1 MQGDAAFRQHSLTTC
16 CRRNNVDEADVM
28 CTEWHAGDSV
38 PQMQGD
44 AAFRQH
50 SLTTCRSCRNT
61 VDEAGVMCT
70 EWHAGDSVPHILS
83 DFDAAAGRS
92 TNGYVASPHCLN
104 TLRCYGL
111 SDGAIVSLTSRPT
124 TVSTTTSFIYADSL
138 SRRLPIPRTVSRHTG
153 NQFHSPSPDTQVTAL
168 LLHYWLV
175 ARGPITVTNIV
186 FIDSQQALSGG
197 GSVAEW
203 LA

>member
-1 MQGDAAFRQHSLTTC
+1 VWGDAAFHQHSLTTCRSCRSTVDEAGVMCTEWHARDSVPEMRGDADFCQHSLTTC

-38 PQMQGD
+38 P
-44 AAFRQH
+44 R
-50 SLTTCRSCRNT
+50 
-61 VDEAGVMCT
+61 
-70 EWHAGDSVPHILS
+70 ILS

-92 TNGYVASPHCLN
+92 TNGYVASPRCLN

-153 NQFHSPSPDTQVTAL
+153 NRIVATL
-168 LLHYWLV
+168 LV
-175 ARGPITVTNIV
+175 G
-186 FIDSQQALSGG
+186 SQRPHHCD
-197 GSVAEW
+197 
-203 LA
+203 